1 MKNYINDFK
10 EMRSYLLLW
19 FTQLISGLGS
29 AMTSYALVIWSYTQS
44 GSALRT
50 ALLMV
55 CSYAPYVVCSI
66 FAGALSDRWDKK
78 KTILAC
84 DSLAA
89 LSTLVVLILLKTDS
103 LQIWHLYLI
112 NTISGLIN
120 TVQQPASEVATT
132 ALLPR
137 RFYQK
142 VGGLRYL
149 SSSLNSILTPIITTA
164 VIGLWG
170 IDTVIAIDLG
180 SFLIAFTVL
189 LFFIPIPKIGAEKA
203 KESVLKSAAEG
214 IHWLWQHAGIFHLML
229 FLAAINLVASMYNAA
244 FPAMM
249 LSKASE
255 TTMGT
260 VNSVIGIT
268 MLAGSILASIL
279 KTPKS
284 RVKAIWC
291 CLMLSMCTENFFLAF
306 GNSVWLWCFGA
317 ALGWLAIPWM
327 NANLDAINRLNI
339 PVDMQGRVFAAR
351 NSFQFFTIPLGY
363 FLGGFLVDQL
373 FEPIMAVQREES
385 ILVNLFGLGKGSGA
399 AFLFAVLWLVGIGV
413 CIIFRADKHIWKL
426 ESDVNFNQNQNG
438 KHIEKIFLKNQ

>member
-1 MKNYINDFK
+1 MKYRINDLK
-10 EMRSYLLLW
+10 EIHGYLLLW

-29 AMTSYALVIWSYTQS
+29 AMTSYALVIWSYTRE

-55 CSYAPYVVCSI
+55 CSYAPYVLCSI

-78 KTILAC
+78 KTMLSC
-84 DSLAA
+84 DALAA
-89 LSTLVVLILLKTDS
+89 LSTLVVLVLLKTD
-103 LQIWHLYLI
+103 QIRIWHLYI
-112 NTISGLIN
+112 VNAVSGLMN

-149 SSSLNSILTPIITTA
+149 SSSLNSILTPILTTA
-164 VIGLWG
+164 VMGIWG
-170 IDTVIAIDLG
+170 IGAVIAIDLL
-180 SFLIAFTVL
+180 SFLIAFSVL
-189 LFFIPIPKIGAEKA
+189 LFFIPIPKIESEGAGERL
-203 KESVLKSAAEG
+203 LKSAADG
-214 IHWLWQHAGIFHLML
+214 IRWLKKNPGIFHLML

-249 LSKASE
+249 LSKATE
-255 TTMGT
+255 AVMGA
-260 VNSVIGIT
+260 VNTVIGIA
-268 MLAGSILASIL
+268 MLLGSILASFL
-279 KTPKS
+279 KAPKS

-306 GNSVWLWCFGA
+306 GNNVWIWCFGA
-317 ALGWLAIPWM
+317 ALGWISIPWM

-339 PVDMQGRVFAAR
+339 PVEIQGRVFAAR

-363 FLGGFLVDQL
+363 FLGGVLVDRL
-373 FEPIMAVQREES
+373 FEPLMATQPS
-385 ILVNLFGLGKGSGA
+385 GSLLVALFGSGKGGGA
-399 AFLFAVLWLVGIGV
+399 AFLFAALWLAGIAV
-413 CIIFRADKHIWKL
+413 CLIFRSDRNIRKL
-426 ESDVNFNQNQNG
+426 EETQ
-438 KHIEKIFLKNQ
+438 E